1 MKVMLHQRSR
11 RIDTDDLKKS
21 FPEIDWV
28 EVDGPEGAAA
38 DIADTDVLCI
48 NTLAYN
54 AELAKVVLGNAKQLK
69 WIHFTTSGIDWAID
83 AGGFPAG
90 VTVTNSAGLRAP
102 NLTDHA
108 FAMLLFMARKFR
120 RLEEARREKY
130 WAREDLWENI
140 IGLDGLTMT
149 IFGMGAIGQV
159 AARKAKAFNMKVL
172 GISRTYKP
180 DDLVD
185 TVYPRKRA
193 KEAFAAADAV
203 LIAVPSEPDTRGFVN
218 AEIFNAMKKTAF
230 LINVSRGDIVN
241 EPDLIAALKAG
252 TIAGAGIDV
261 MVKEPMPPENELW
274 SLENAFIAPHVG
286 GAGTRSDAPMLRI
299 FAENL
304 RLFLGSQPLRNL
316 VDWPAMMN

>member
-1 MKVMLHQRSR
+1 
-11 RIDTDDLKKS
+11 
-21 FPEIDWV
+21 
-28 EVDGPEGAAA
+28 
-38 DIADTDVLCI
+38 
-48 NTLAYN
+48 
-54 AELAKVVLGNAKQLK
+54 
-69 WIHFTTSGIDWAID
+69 
-83 AGGFPAG
+83 
-90 VTVTNSAGLRAP
+90 
-102 NLTDHA
+102 
-108 FAMLLFMARKFR
+108 MLLFMARKFR